1 MGQQKLY
8 FKKFYKNKGNWLPII
23 VFIVAILFVLIMNTR
38 VSEDR
43 DFTAMAQDEIKANK
57 EILILNEQTMK
68 DSAKTEKDKADFEAS
83 EKINK
88 ARVKEQEK
96 MVDLYTDGKWAEA
109 YRIKIHLLKES
120 FGLYTGEM
128 EAPAELKESIYRQI
142 AIYTKLE
149 QLNIKS
155 DQEDMET
162 QGATFLYRTLAN
174 FVPVLFVIILCFT
187 LNTIFTDR
195 FRNNLDRDL
204 LLPQKYTRATSER
217 LLFGLLLSITFY
229 VISGVIA
236 YLSASLLSGTGS
248 FSYPIAINMEPNI
261 VTKPVGELLF
271 QTMCLQ
277 VLTIVLVVLTLDLVS
292 KLCKRVMPTLFIS
305 LLVLISPVLAVGKI
319 EPLNR
324 WAHLLP
330 GTYFNATSISDSYLS
345 MLCDNGNINFENGI
359 LVLSIAILILLL
371 VNYVIDSRRGISL
384 TLNTNQKRVQ

>member
-38 VSEDR
+38 VSEER
-43 DFTAMAQDEIKANK
+43 GFTAMAQDEIKANK
-57 EILILNEQTMK
+57 EILTLNEKTMEE
-68 DSAKTEKDKADFEAS
+68 SAKTEKDKADFEAS

-88 ARVKEQEK
+88 ARVQEQEQ
-96 MVDLYTDGKWAEA
+96 MVDLYEDGKWAEA

-120 FGLYTGEM
+120 FGMYTGDM
-128 EAPAELKESIYRQI
+128 EAPTELKESIYRQI

-149 QLNIKS
+149 QLDIKA
-155 DQEDMET
+155 DQDDMET

-174 FVPVLFVIILCFT
+174 FMPVLFVIILCFT

-204 LLPQKYTRATSER
+204 LLPQKYVRATSER
-217 LLFGLLLSITFY
+217 LFFGLLLSITFY
-229 VISGVIA
+229 VISCMIA
-236 YLSASLLSGTGS
+236 YLSASLLSGAGS
-248 FSYPIAINMEPNI
+248 FSYPIAINMDSNI
-261 VTKPVGELLF
+261 ITKPVGALLY
-271 QTMCLQ
+271 QTICLQ
-277 VLTIVLVVLTLDLVS
+277 ALAIILVVLTLDLVS

-330 GTYFNATSISDSYLS
+330 GTYFNATSISDNYLS
-345 MLCDNGNINFENGI
+345 MLCGNEHINFENGM
-359 LVLSIAILILLL
+359 LVLFIAILILLL
-371 VNYVIDSRRGISL
+371 LNYGIDSRRGAKL
-384 TLNTNQKRVQ
+384 TLNAHQKRV